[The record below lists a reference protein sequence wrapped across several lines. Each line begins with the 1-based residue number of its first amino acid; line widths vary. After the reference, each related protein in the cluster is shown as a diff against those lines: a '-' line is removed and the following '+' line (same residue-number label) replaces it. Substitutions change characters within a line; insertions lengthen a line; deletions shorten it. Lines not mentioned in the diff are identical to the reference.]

1 MVEWCEKIVTIMLE
15 GFFRITK
22 IKVSKERMD
31 SILQFVKF
39 GVVGLSNTVVS
50 YLIYLI
56 VIVILNKLDILQSIN
71 YIIANTIAFL
81 LSVLWSFFWNQKYV
95 FKMKNRGK
103 GDLLRALLKT
113 YVTYLFTGLI
123 LNNILSIFW
132 VSVVK
137 ISVFV
142 APIFNLVMSIP
153 INFLL
158 NKFWAFK

>member
-39 GVVGLSNTVVS
+39 GVVGLSNTVGS